1 MKDDQTGLISP
12 GDTQELV
19 HNHRSAVA
27 RGASTTAECEHNAK
41 CNAQAHHGRTKWNFK
56 KKIYSY
62 PRWGSLA
69 ENHSPE
75 SKGFRPMTKGEEPIQ
90 LYINIYI
97 YMISSAPCF
106 QPFSHF
112 HLIS

>member
-1 MKDDQTGLISP
+1 LPRTWLKGMTSVGESRSHCSNLLSICHMHATTGSSDCLACLKPRRMSFL
-12 GDTQELV
+12 D
-19 HNHRSAVA
+19 
-27 RGASTTAECEHNAK
+27 
-41 CNAQAHHGRTKWNFK
+41 
-56 KKIYSY
+56 

-75 SKGFRPMTKGEEPIQ
+75 SKGFRRMTKGEEPIQ
-90 LYINIYI
+90 LYINI

-112 HLIS
+112 YLIS